1 MRTQDPVRAQ
11 CTAKRRG
18 VLGLWV
24 LGLSLGLVLA
34 GCELLEEP
42 PVPPP
47 DGGPGDGPGPSSPP
61 EILSLS
67 RSRGAVHTR
76 VEIRG
81 RGFGAEQGESFV
93 RFGSVRAPVLSWS
106 EEAIV
111 VRVPLIP
118 TPRGEAREA
127 PITVVV
133 DRRASNEVPFTVVR
147 GIVYSSRRDPPGLY
161 VMNPDGSEPTL
172 LVGGASRWPPAL
184 WEAEPSWSPDGT
196 RIAFASYDPALLQ
209 ATGGCR
215 APTLSA
221 FYCTEIFIVEA
232 DGGALIRVTRNA
244 YPDRHPTWSP
254 DGTQL
259 IFSSDRTPDD
269 HERNAQLFRVRL
281 DGTGEE
287 QLTFNNVSNEDPD
300 WSPDGRRVAFTYNR
314 PGGIPGLSLEIA
326 LLDLE
331 SGETTTLLPGS
342 RPAWAPDGERIVFR
356 CNASLCLLA
365 PDGEAATPLTVA
377 EGANDDQPTWSPEGD
392 RIVFV
397 RQRLPSERFEL
408 WGVRTDRGS
417 PYLITDRA
425 LCPREPPTC
434 ELGPDWY

>member
-1 MRTQDPVRAQ
+1 M
-11 CTAKRRG
+11 
-18 VLGLWV
+18 LGLLIGV
-24 LGLSLGLVLA
+24 MLA
-34 GCELLEEP
+34 GCEFLEQP
-42 PVPPP
+42 
-47 DGGPGDGPGPSSPP
+47 PGPPAEPGGGSGPAPP

-67 RSRGAVHTR
+67 RSQGAVHTR
-76 VEIRG
+76 VEIYG
-81 RGFGAEQGESFV
+81 RGFGEEQGTSFV

-106 EEAIV
+106 EGAIV

-118 TPRGEAREA
+118 TPKGKPREA

-133 DRRASNEVPFTVVR
+133 DRRVSNAMPFRVVR

-161 VMNPDGSEPTL
+161 IMNPDGSEPTPL
-172 LVGGASRWPPAL
+172 LKAAGYWPPAL
-184 WEAEPSWSPDGT
+184 WESEPSWSPDGT
-196 RIAFASYDPALLQ
+196 RIAFASYDQALLQ

-232 DGGALIRVTRNA
+232 DGGVLMRVTHNA
-244 YPDRHPTWSP
+244 YADRHPTWSP
-254 DGTQL
+254 DGTHL
-259 IFSSDRTPDD
+259 IFSSDRTQDD
-269 HERNAQLFRVRL
+269 HERNAQLFRIRV

-300 WSPDGRRVAFTYNR
+300 WSPDGRRVAFTYDP
-314 PGGIPGLSLEIA
+314 PGGIPGLSMKVA

-331 SGETTTLLPGS
+331 SGEIATLGPGS
-342 RPAWAPDGERIVFR
+342 RPAWAPDGERIAFR
-356 CNASLCLLA
+356 CNTSICVLA
-365 PDGEAATPLTVA
+365 PDEEAATPLTAV
-377 EGANDDQPTWSPEGD
+377 EGVNDDQPTWSPEGD

-397 RQRLPSERFEL
+397 RQRLPSERFEI

-417 PYLITDRA
+417 PYLITNRPT
-425 LCPREPPTC
+425 CPREPPTC